1 MVRVAVKYGLTGG
14 VVFIVLFIIIYFTNK
29 DPLLHAG
36 LIDVVILLIFLI
48 FAIKEYRDVYNGG
61 LMQFGEGMT
70 IGILAYLMMAL
81 ISSFF
86 IYIMTTIVDPK
97 LLSHYIDIRMAMLRE
112 HKETLIETIDES
124 AYIKS
129 LAGVKNTTAFDL
141 ALDDFF
147 KKSITGL
154 IITIAV
160 AVIFKKQ
167 QSKH

>member
-1 MVRVAVKYGLTGG
+1 
-14 VVFIVLFIIIYFTNK
+14 
-29 DPLLHAG
+29 
-36 LIDVVILLIFLI
+36 
-48 FAIKEYRDVYNGG
+48 
-61 LMQFGEGMT
+61 
-70 IGILAYLMMAL
+70 
-81 ISSFF
+81 
-86 IYIMTTIVDPK
+86 
-97 LLSHYIDIRMAMLRE
+97 MAMLRE